1 MMFASHN
8 IAFCNK
14 NEFLSFI
21 HFSSNQ
27 SINQSIIFFPKKNL
41 RNDSPKS
48 SLKKACVMGRNA
60 IFQTARASHSVAG
73 GSRFSSSAIDKG
85 WALPLRPRAR
95 ASIVWRTSV
104 AVGNAAM
111 PRTLSSRIV
120 TVKKKAHEKK
130 INQFFRPLFFVILFP
145 SQLTVEHASSDARSV
160 ARPLERGIDTAASL
174 ALLWC
179 RVIGTHYCNLVIAK
193 QIANSYLTINRLT
206 AGRETNRPT
215 KTNTTH
221 NKSIRCRPKIAVLC
235 VESRLRSFEKTSCWF
250 FFLKKNKPVKTK
262 QSNYFRF
269 DLLKIYVKI
278 PFRTFTFASSPITTI
293 PTTLLEL
300 MNFFFS
306 LFICF
311 KSNFLLR
318 RQRIWPRKLR
328 RK

>member
-1 MMFASHN
+1 
-8 IAFCNK
+8 
-14 NEFLSFI
+14 
-21 HFSSNQ
+21 
-27 SINQSIIFFPKKNL
+27 
-41 RNDSPKS
+41 
-48 SLKKACVMGRNA
+48 MGRNA

-73 GSRFSSSAIDKG
+73 GLRFSSSAIDKG

-250 FFLKKNKPVKTK
+250 FFKKKTSRSKRNNQITFDSIFWKFMLK
-262 QSNYFRF
+262 S
-269 DLLKIYVKI
+269 
-278 PFRTFTFASSPITTI
+278 
-293 PTTLLEL
+293 LLEHL
-300 MNFFFS
+300 PLHLRQSQQSQRLCWNWWTSSSRYLFVSNQIFFFVVKEYDQENWEENRNWHEW
-306 LFICF
+306 LDAW
-311 KSNFLLR
+311 
-318 RQRIWPRKLR
+318 RQNTSQEHRLGLAEWKRH
-328 RK
+328 